1 MYTDQVLYFRCK
13 TVTGTLAQESI
24 LLDAKHE
31 RIHAGRKAVIS
42 REELI
47 DAARSLIGPNRS
59 VSTLSL
65 REVARAAGIAP
76 NSFYRHFRDMD
87 ELAIALIDLAG
98 TSLRQIFSE
107 ARQRA
112 TAGRSVVRTSLEVF
126 MEQLNAD
133 ERFLDILLREG
144 KVGSEAFN
152 LAVERQLLFFEA
164 ELKNDLLRL
173 EALNGKKLSDAELV
187 ARAITR
193 LVFAMG
199 AVAVNLPIAEQSKL
213 LEQTVVMVH
222 MIIAGARSMVL
233 EKT

>member
-1 MYTDQVLYFRCK
+1 
-13 TVTGTLAQESI
+13 VTEPQHS
-24 LLDAKHE
+24 KVE

-42 REELI
+42 RDELI
-47 DAARSLIGPNRS
+47 DAARSLLGPNRS
-59 VSTLSL
+59 ISTLSL

-112 TAGRSVVRTSLEVF
+112 TAERSVVRTSLEVF
-126 MEQLNAD
+126 MEQLNAE

-144 KVGSEAFN
+144 KVGSAAFN
-152 LAVERQLLFFEA
+152 AAVERQLLFFEE
-164 ELKNDLLRL
+164 ELKTDLLRL
-173 EALNGKKLSDAELV
+173 EALNNKKLFEAELV

-199 AVAVNLPIAEQSKL
+199 AVAVNLPLDEQKKL
-213 LEQTVVMVH
+213 LEQTVVMLH
-222 MIIAGARSMVL
+222 MILSGSRAMAL

>member
-1 MYTDQVLYFRCK
+1 MTELQHSKV
-13 TVTGTLAQESI
+13 
-24 LLDAKHE
+24 E

-42 REELI
+42 RDELI
-47 DAARSLIGPNRS
+47 DAARSLLGPNRS
-59 VSTLSL
+59 ISTLSL

-112 TAGRSVVRTSLEVF
+112 AAGRSVVRTSLEVF
-126 MEQLNAD
+126 MEQLNAE

-152 LAVERQLLFFEA
+152 LAIERQLLFFEA

-173 EALNGKKLSDAELV
+173 EAINGKKLHDAELV

-199 AVAVNLPIAEQSKL
+199 AVAVNLPVPEQSKL

-222 MIIAGARSMVL
+222 MIIAGARSMAL

>member
-1 MYTDQVLYFRCK
+1 MTELQHNKV
-13 TVTGTLAQESI
+13 
-24 LLDAKHE
+24 E

-42 REELI
+42 RDELI
-47 DAARSLIGPNRS
+47 DAARSLLGPNRS
-59 VSTLSL
+59 ISTLSL

-112 TAGRSVVRTSLEVF
+112 TAERSVVRTSLEVF
-126 MEQLNAD
+126 MEQLNAE

-144 KVGSEAFN
+144 KVGSAAFN
-152 LAVERQLLFFEA
+152 DAVERQLLFFEE
-164 ELKNDLLRL
+164 ELKSDLLRL
-173 EALNGKKLSDAELV
+173 EALNNKKLFEAELV

-199 AVAVNLPIAEQSKL
+199 AVAVNLPLDEQ
-213 LEQTVVMVH
+213 
-222 MIIAGARSMVL
+222 
-233 EKT
+233 